1 MFDVFQMQFLVCKGL
16 FLFIEKKIQ
25 FVHKFTLLLQQ
36 QKRVQNMHVLQIN
49 VCKDQQKL
57 WNYHACFSV
66 TLLIQ
71 MQASLSF
78 VCVFSPF
85 TKVHVFSLRDM
96 FITKRKLAINK
107 MKRIIHV
114 PLSLVMFLPTTLTLL
129 VATSVLNLGTL
140 HVK

>member
-1 MFDVFQMQFLVCKGL
+1 MFYGDVT
-16 FLFIEKKIQ
+16 
-25 FVHKFTLLLQQ
+25 HT
-36 QKRVQNMHVLQIN
+36 N
-49 VCKDQQKL
+49 
-57 WNYHACFSV
+57 
-66 TLLIQ
+66 
-71 MQASLSF
+71 ASLLVVR
-78 VCVFSPF
+78 VCFSPF